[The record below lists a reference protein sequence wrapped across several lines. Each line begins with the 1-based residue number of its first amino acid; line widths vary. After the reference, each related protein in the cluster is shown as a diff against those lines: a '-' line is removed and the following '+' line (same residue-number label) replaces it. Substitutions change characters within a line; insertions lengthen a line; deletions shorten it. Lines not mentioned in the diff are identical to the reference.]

1 MPGEAAA
8 RVGQI
13 KEPAHKDDFDEWLA
27 GIFGYAFAY
36 CLSGSQEQGREQREI
51 AQNNFHVK
59 PESDACRPR
68 ADVPLPQMIHEEH
81 PMDDMNIFIP
91 ITKVDAA
98 RRLVYGVVTAEA
110 PDIAGEVCDYA
121 STKPLYQKWS
131 QKFADATDGKSF
143 GNLRA
148 MHSNIAAGK
157 LVDIAYDDAHKRI
170 EICGKVVDDAEWAKV
185 EEGVY
190 TGFSQG
196 GRYLKRWPDPDEPKL
211 MRYTAEPVEVSLV
224 DHPCLP
230 EATFAVVKADG
241 STELRK
247 FKAGDRQEPLSEAS
261 LRVER
266 STPAFGVSESGLLRR
281 PVGASRNDEAIG
293 KVGARHS
300 KADKARIKQSHDLLV
315 ALDPGCC
322 PGAHIPGANVEPQPE
337 FAPQAGEHGDAF
349 DDDGETEKLAKSLQ
363 RSLQQTLAKALGGL
377 HTRLDDFS
385 ARLKRIED
393 QPLPLGTTS
402 VRVAEKTE
410 DAIFPQQ
417 PEALLDRPGALEAL
431 ADAAIRKAQSQPMRA
446 MPGFRP
452 RQG

>member
-1 MPGEAAA
+1 M
-8 RVGQI
+8 
-13 KEPAHKDDFDEWLA
+13 
-27 GIFGYAFAY
+27 
-36 CLSGSQEQGREQREI
+36 
-51 AQNNFHVK
+51 N
-59 PESDACRPR
+59 
-68 ADVPLPQMIHEEH
+68 
-81 PMDDMNIFIP
+81 DMQIFIP
-91 ITKVDAA
+91 ITKIDAA

-131 QKFADATDGKSF
+131 QKFADATEGRSF

-148 MHSNIAAGK
+148 MHSNIATGK
-157 LVDIAYDDAHKRI
+157 LVDIAFNDEGKRI

-247 FKAGDRQEPLSEAS
+247 FKAGGEPVAK
-261 LRVER
+261 
-266 STPAFGVSESGLLRR
+266 
-281 PVGASRNDEAIG
+281 I
-293 KVGARHS
+293 GARHS
-300 KADKARIKQSHDLLV
+300 KADKARIKQSHELLV
-315 ALDPGCC
+315 ALDPDCC
-322 PGAHIPGANVEPQPE
+322 PGGHLPGANVECQPE
-337 FAPQAGEHGDAF
+337 FSPQAGEHGEAP
-349 DDDGETEKLAKSLQ
+349 DDGENAEKLAKSLEQ
-363 RSLQQTLAKALGGL
+363 SLQKTLAKALGGL
-377 HTRLDDFS
+377 QTRLDDFA
-385 ARLKRIED
+385 ARLKKIED
-393 QPLPLGTTS
+393 QPLPLGTSS
-402 VRVAEKTE
+402 VRVADKTD
-410 DAIFPQQ
+410 DAVFPHQ
-417 PEALLDRPGALEAL
+417 PESLLDRPGALEAL

-446 MPGFRP
+446 IPGFRP

>member
-1 MPGEAAA
+1 M
-8 RVGQI
+8 
-13 KEPAHKDDFDEWLA
+13 
-27 GIFGYAFAY
+27 
-36 CLSGSQEQGREQREI
+36 
-51 AQNNFHVK
+51 
-59 PESDACRPR
+59 DATTG
-68 ADVPLPQMIHEEH
+68 
-81 PMDDMNIFIP
+81 MNLFIP
-91 ITKVDAA
+91 ITKIDAA

-157 LVDIAYDDAHKRI
+157 LVDIAFDDVHRRI

-230 EATFAVVKADG
+230 EATFAMVKADG
-241 STELRK
+241 SIELRK
-247 FKAGDRQEPLSEAS
+247 FKAGENGSAS
-261 LRVER
+261 LRAQR
-266 STPAFGVSESGLLRR
+266 SNPGAGASEYGLLRR
-281 PVGASRNDEAIG
+281 FAPRNDEGEGLG
-293 KVGARHS
+293 KIGARHS

-315 ALDPGCC
+315 ALDPDCC
-322 PGAHIPGANVEPQPE
+322 PGGHLPGANVERQPE
-337 FAPQAGEHGDAF
+337 FSPQAGEHGDAL
-349 DDDGETEKLAKSLQ
+349 DGADETEKLAKSLE
-363 RSLQQTLAKALGGL
+363 RSLQQTLTKALGGL
-377 HTRLDDFS
+377 QTRLDNFA
-385 ARLKRIED
+385 ARLKKIED
-393 QPLPLGTTS
+393 QPLPLGTSS

-410 DAIFPQQ
+410 DAIFSRE

-431 ADAAIRKAQSQPMRA
+431 ADAAIRKAQTQPMRA
-446 MPGFRP
+446 IPGFRP